1 MENGH
6 QLWDSK
12 IPVVPLARYELNG
25 AELLETKLVLTSDM
39 VVSFKAGSRIYK
51 LCLDEFAPATRVKFA
66 HLTKQIKLLENSARE
81 QLIHSTHRSSSKA
94 NRYAVHHFTAVPA
107 LAKKYQYDRKPE
119 TAIMRLIAA
128 LKVVGISVD
137 NSPRPTLVID
147 FGLRESDELLSC
159 RFASDGTLYA
169 IRSES

>member
-1 MENGH
+1 VG
-6 QLWDSK
+6 L
-12 IPVVPLARYELNG
+12 
-25 AELLETKLVLTSDM
+25 
-39 VVSFKAGSRIYK
+39 
-51 LCLDEFAPATRVKFA
+51 
-66 HLTKQIKLLENSARE
+66 QIKLLVNSARE

-107 LAKKYQYDRKPE
+107 LAKKYQYDRQPE
-119 TAIMRLIAA
+119 TAIKRLIAA

-137 NSPRPTLVID
+137 SLPRPTLVID

-159 RFASDGTLYA
+159 RFTSDGTLYA